1 MGSYLYFVYD
11 IQNKFNSIKFLLLL
25 DLEEDEAQLPG
36 LELLDDLDPNPS
48 FSFTLVPN
56 DFLPLD
62 ELELDDD
69 DLDAQLPLLLLPL
82 PRVLDMIKTLLF
94 YI

>member
-1 MGSYLYFVYD
+1 M
-11 IQNKFNSIKFLLLL
+11 KFLLLL
-25 DLEEDEAQLPG
+25 DLAEDEAQLPG

-69 DLDAQLPLLLLPL
+69 DDLDAQLPLLLLPL
-82 PRVLDMIKTLLF
+82 PRVLDMI
-94 YI
+94 